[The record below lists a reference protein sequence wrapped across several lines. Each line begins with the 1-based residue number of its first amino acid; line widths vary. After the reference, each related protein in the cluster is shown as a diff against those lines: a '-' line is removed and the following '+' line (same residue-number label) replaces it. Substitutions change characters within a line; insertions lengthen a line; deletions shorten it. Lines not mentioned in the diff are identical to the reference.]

1 MKTETFK
8 GEMKSAFSQQLDKA
22 LKFHGTYEA
31 FGPDKDNYTDADWDA
46 AIEEIRAK
54 NEFPK
59 NEDIVNYVNNKRLAN
74 ARQQKMNEVLNENGI
89 ERPNLETS
97 EKLRFDTMVKVLIAS
112 KMSEAEAR
120 ATAAT
125 ALNYNPA
132 SV

>member
-1 MKTETFK
+1 
-8 GEMKSAFSQQLDKA
+8 
-22 LKFHGTYEA
+22 
-31 FGPDKDNYTDADWDA
+31 
-46 AIEEIRAK
+46 
-54 NEFPK
+54 
-59 NEDIVNYVNNKRLAN
+59 VNNKRLAN